1 MNHEYVLERLDDW
14 AANELPD
21 DDRQAVEF
29 HLAVCGDCRA
39 EAEALRSL
47 VEDVA
52 TLPLEMTPGRDLW
65 AGIAARIE
73 PRTDVVSI
81 TSARRWQAPR
91 WLTMAATIVG
101 VAVSSSLITL
111 KVMEKREPAVSAPVA
126 SAPVQSVAAPS
137 TATPTAL
144 VAFKPAEQDYE
155 VAIADLERVLTAR
168 RATLAPETVKTLE
181 TNLRIIDEAIRQ
193 SREALVKD
201 PNSRELTDMLA
212 DAYGQ
217 KLNVLQQA
225 VEL

>member
-21 DDRQAVEF
+21 EDRQAVEF
-29 HLAVCGDCRA
+29 HLAVCGECRA
-39 EAEALRSL
+39 EAEAIRSIL
-47 VEDVA
+47 EDVA
-52 TLPLEMTPGRDLW
+52 TLPLEMVPGRDLW

-73 PRTDVVSI
+73 PQAGVVSI

-111 KVMEKREPAVSAPVA
+111 KVMEKRAPEPVA

-155 VAIADLERVLTAR
+155 VAIADLERVLTSR

>member
-14 AANELPD
+14 VANELPE

-39 EAEALRSL
+39 EAEALRAL
-47 VEDVA
+47 LDDVA
-52 TLPLEMTPGRDLW
+52 TLPLAMAPGRDLW

-73 PRTDVVSI
+73 PQADVVPIS
-81 TSARRWQAPR
+81 SARSWRAPR
-91 WLTMAATIVG
+91 WLTLAATIVG
-101 VAVSSSLITL
+101 VAISSSLITL
-111 KVMEKREPAVSAPVA
+111 KVMENRAPQPVA
-126 SAPVQSVAAPS
+126 SAPVQSVAAPA

-144 VAFKPAEQDYE
+144 VAFQPAEQDYE

-168 RATLAPETVKTLE
+168 SANLSPETVKTLE
-181 TNLRIIDEAIRQ
+181 TNLRIIDGAIRQ
-193 SREALVKD
+193 SRAALEKD
-201 PNSRELTDMLA
+201 PNSRVLTDMLA

-217 KLNVLQQA
+217 KLKVLQHA

>member
-1 MNHEYVLERLDDW
+1 MNHEYVLERLDEWVAD
-14 AANELPD
+14 ELPA

-39 EAEALRSL
+39 EAEALRAL
-47 VEDVA
+47 LEDVA
-52 TLPLEMTPGRDLW
+52 ALPLEMAPGRDLW

-73 PRTDVVSI
+73 PQADVVSI
-81 TSARRWQAPR
+81 TSARRWKAPR
-91 WLTMAATIVG
+91 WLTMAATVVG

-111 KVMEKREPAVSAPVA
+111 KVMESRAPEPVA
-126 SAPVQSVAAPS
+126 VAPAQSVAAPS

-144 VAFKPAEQDYE
+144 VAFAPAEQDYE
-155 VAIADLERVLTAR
+155 VAIADLERVLTTR

-193 SREALVKD
+193 SRAALEKD

>member
-1 MNHEYVLERLDDW
+1 MNHEYVLERLDEW
-14 AANELPD
+14 VAHELPD
-21 DDRQAVEF
+21 EDRQAVEF

-39 EAEALRSL
+39 EAEALRAL
-47 VEDVA
+47 LDDVA
-52 TLPLEMTPGRDLW
+52 TLPLEMAPGRDLW

-73 PRTDVVSI
+73 PQADVVPIS
-81 TSARRWQAPR
+81 SARRWHAPR

-101 VAVSSSLITL
+101 VALSSSLITL
-111 KVMEKREPAVSAPVA
+111 KVMERRAPEPVA
-126 SAPVQSVAAPS
+126 VAPVQSVAAPS

-144 VAFKPAEQDYE
+144 VAFKPAEEDYA

-168 RATLAPETVKTLE
+168 RTTLAPETVKTLE

-193 SREALVKD
+193 SRAALEKD
-201 PNSRELTDMLA
+201 PNSRELTDMLS

-217 KLNVLQQA
+217 KLNVLQRA

>member
-1 MNHEYVLERLDDW
+1 MNHEYVVERLDDW
-14 AANELPD
+14 VANELPD
-21 DDRQAVEF
+21 DERQTVEF

-39 EAEALRSL
+39 EAGALRAL
-47 VEDVA
+47 LEEVA
-52 TLPLEMTPGRDLW
+52 TLPLEMTPDRDLW

-73 PRTDVVSI
+73 PQADVVPIS
-81 TSARRWQAPR
+81 SARRWHAPR

-111 KVMEKREPAVSAPVA
+111 KVMESRAPEPVAVS
-126 SAPVQSVAAPS
+126 PVQSVAVPS
-137 TATPTAL
+137 AAAPTAL

-193 SREALVKD
+193 SRAALVKD

>member
-1 MNHEYVLERLDDW
+1 MNHEYVLERLDEWVAD
-14 AANELPD
+14 ELPA

-29 HLAVCGDCRA
+29 HLAVCGECRA
-39 EAEALRSL
+39 EAEALRAL
-47 VEDVA
+47 LEDVA
-52 TLPLEMTPGRDLW
+52 TLPREMVPGRDLW

-73 PRTDVVSI
+73 PQADVVSI

-111 KVMEKREPAVSAPVA
+111 KVMENRAPAPVA
-126 SAPVQSVAAPS
+126 AAPAQSVAAPS

-144 VAFKPAEQDYE
+144 VAFRPAEQDYE

-193 SREALVKD
+193 SRAALEKD

-217 KLNVLQQA
+217 KLNVLQHA

>member
-21 DDRQAVEF
+21 EDRQAVEF

-39 EAEALRSL
+39 EAEAIRSIL
-47 VEDVA
+47 EDVA
-52 TLPLEMTPGRDLW
+52 TLPLEMVPGRDLW

-73 PRTDVVSI
+73 PQAGVVSI

-111 KVMEKREPAVSAPVA
+111 KVMEKRAPEPVA
-126 SAPVQSVAAPS
+126 SAPVQTVAAPT

>member
-1 MNHEYVLERLDDW
+1 MNHEYVLDRLDDW

-21 DDRQAVEF
+21 EDRQAVDF
-29 HLAVCGDCRA
+29 HLAVCGECRA

-47 VEDVA
+47 LQDVA
-52 TLPLEMTPGRDLW
+52 TLPLEMAPGRDLW
-65 AGIAARIE
+65 AGVAARIE
-73 PRTDVVSI
+73 PRADVVSI

-111 KVMEKREPAVSAPVA
+111 KVMEKRAPEPVA

-168 RATLAPETVKTLE
+168 RGTLAPETVKTLE

>member
-14 AANELPD
+14 VANELPD
-21 DDRQAVEF
+21 EDRQAVEF
-29 HLAVCGDCRA
+29 HLAVCGDCRT
-39 EAEALRSL
+39 EAEALRAL
-47 VEDVA
+47 LEDVA
-52 TLPLEMTPGRDLW
+52 TLPLEMAPGRDLW

-73 PRTDVVSI
+73 PQADVVPIS
-81 TSARRWQAPR
+81 SARRWKAPR
-91 WLTMAATIVG
+91 WLAMAATVVG
-101 VAVSSSLITL
+101 VAISSSLITM
-111 KVMEKREPAVSAPVA
+111 KVMENRAPEPVA
-126 SAPVQSVAAPS
+126 SAPVQGVAAPS

-193 SREALVKD
+193 SRAALVQD

>member
-14 AANELPD
+14 VANELPD
-21 DDRQAVEF
+21 EDRQAVEF

-39 EAEALRSL
+39 EAEALRAL
-47 VEDVA
+47 FQDVA
-52 TLPLEMTPGRDLW
+52 ALPLEMAPGRDLW

-73 PRTDVVSI
+73 PRADVVPIS
-81 TSARRWQAPR
+81 SARRWKAPR
-91 WLTMAATIVG
+91 WLAMAATIVG
-101 VAVSSSLITL
+101 VAVSSSLITF
-111 KVMEKREPAVSAPVA
+111 KVMERRAPEPVA
-126 SAPVQSVAAPS
+126 VVPVQSVAAPS
-137 TATPTAL
+137 TAAPTAL

-155 VAIADLERVLTAR
+155 VAIAELERVLASR
-168 RATLAPETVKTLE
+168 GSNLAPATVKTLE

-193 SREALVKD
+193 SRAALEKD

-217 KLNVLQQA
+217 KLKVLQHA

>member
-1 MNHEYVLERLDDW
+1 MNHEYVLERLDEW
-14 AANELPD
+14 VAHELAD
-21 DDRQAVEF
+21 EDRQAVEF

-39 EAEALRSL
+39 EAEALRAL
-47 VEDVA
+47 LDDVA
-52 TLPLEMTPGRDLW
+52 TLPLEMAPGRDLW

-73 PRTDVVSI
+73 PQADVVPI

-111 KVMEKREPAVSAPVA
+111 KVMERRAPEPVA
-126 SAPVQSVAAPS
+126 VAPVQSVAPPS

-144 VAFKPAEQDYE
+144 VAFKPAEEDYE

-168 RATLAPETVKTLE
+168 RTTLAPETVNTLE

-193 SREALVKD
+193 SRAALVKD

-217 KLNVLQQA
+217 KLKVLQHA